1 MSGGAQ
7 LFRDN
12 YFEFPSAVNPWI
24 DWYTHTTAHTSL
36 FRWFIIV
43 HNAGPSNAEHRSTIQ
58 DFCTFSGSRGR
69 THIYPSDGY
78 AHLRISQSS
87 SGLHLSIEKAKLK
100 LTAAFF
106 IFLSGSRGNLA
117 VSVEVKDDVNPKKTK
132 KTCMIRMLLGIFWF
146 CFCLSCLV

>member
-1 MSGGAQ
+1 
-7 LFRDN
+7 
-12 YFEFPSAVNPWI
+12 
-24 DWYTHTTAHTSL
+24 
-36 FRWFIIV
+36 V
-43 HNAGPSNAEHRSTIQ
+43 HNAGTSNAEHRSTIQ

-132 KTCMIRMLLGIFWF
+132 KNMYDPHVVRDLLVLFLF
-146 CFCLSCLV
+146 VMFSLVSFHVCLFFLFT